1 MWFSC
6 VYICYFINPVRYVSL
21 PSFYKWGNVLKE
33 HLRVEWKRI
42 LRTEAMLHKV
52 LFNYQFFCA
61 PQLKQKLGN
70 GDFPSFP
77 VVKNLPY
84 NAGDAGLI
92 PGWGTKIPHAMWQL
106 SPRTTT
112 TELARLNER
121 ACVPQTTEPMHSGA
135 HVPQLQSP
143 RALEPAH
150 HN

>member
-1 MWFSC
+1 
-6 VYICYFINPVRYVSL
+6 
-21 PSFYKWGNVLKE
+21 
-33 HLRVEWKRI
+33 
-42 LRTEAMLHKV
+42 MLHKV

-150 HN
+150 HNQREKTRTPQPERSPCTSTKSPRTTTKDPACRS